1 MSWSECPPIGRRARN
16 LAIAGILS
24 LVAGCGFKPVY
35 GVNSAGKSPSAIQ
48 QFAAIE
54 IPVLP
59 DRLGQQLRNMLIDGL
74 HPNGATGD
82 YRYKLAIVIKEAVVS
97 LGLQQNST
105 STRGQVRLTI
115 RYSLIDTENS
125 KVVLSETLRTSTG
138 YNILINQFS
147 SVLSQDD
154 AEAQGLQQIADDM
167 TLHLALYFTTQDQ
180 NPKQTTETPPPTTTA
195 Q

>member
-1 MSWSECPPIGRRARN
+1 MSSSEPRPTGR
-16 LAIAGILS
+16 LLLS
-24 LVAGCGFKPVY
+24 LATLGMLSLLAGCGFKPVY
-35 GVNSAGKSPSAIQ
+35 GVNSAGKSPSAVQ
-48 QFAAIE
+48 QFASIE
-54 IPVLP
+54 IPLLP
-59 DRLGQQLRNMLIDGL
+59 NRLGQQMRNMLIDAL

-82 YRYKLAIVIKEAVVS
+82 YRYKLAIGINEAVVS

-115 RYSLIDTENS
+115 KYSLIDTDKG

-167 TLHLALYFTTQDQ
+167 TLHLALYFTTLDQ
-180 NPKQTTETPPPTTTA
+180 NPKQPPQNPQSTTKA